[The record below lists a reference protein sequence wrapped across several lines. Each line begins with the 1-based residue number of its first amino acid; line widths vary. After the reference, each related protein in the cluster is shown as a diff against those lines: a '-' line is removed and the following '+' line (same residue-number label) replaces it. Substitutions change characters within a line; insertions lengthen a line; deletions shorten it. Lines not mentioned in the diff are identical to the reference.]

1 MINFFISFFYFIKL
15 FFKKQEIDVVFYY
28 PKHFNRGEGNQ
39 NLFLKPLFESCKK
52 HNISYLVFE
61 EPDRKSDKKKNR
73 NSIPFDFPFYL
84 IILLRKFG
92 FRDKSSANIL
102 SFIFLRNLKFKNVIV
117 LSQSLI
123 EFFRGLNEEA
133 KIFDLQHGI
142 IYSDKGSYISD
153 GKSSSNISDNNVQL
167 LLFGNGFK
175 EILDLSDNTNYY
187 KKSSHVIGVEISK
200 YFRHFNPN
208 RMVLITLQ
216 ITEDHTEKQNKKM
229 LDEII
234 KIVDS
239 NKDLC
244 FYIRNHPRFN
254 NCIDISELERKTNKA
269 PESLIECFALCSIH
283 ITEYSTTIFECAEFG
298 IPTIFISSLKEDFNM
313 YETDFKYPFDI
324 EIVDVIKDYSNYSD
338 EVISW
343 RKKYYSDYDEDKFI
357 SLLK

>member
-1 MINFFISFFYFIKL
+1 MINLFISFFYFIKL

-28 PKHFNRGEGNQ
+28 PKHFNRGDDNQ

-52 HNISYLVFE
+52 YNITYLVFE
-61 EPDRKSDKKKNR
+61 EPDRKSDKKGHI
-73 NSIPFDFPFYL
+73 NSIPFDFTFYL

-92 FRDKSSANIL
+92 FRDKSSSNIL
-102 SFIFLRNLKFKNVIV
+102 SFLFLRNLKFKNVIV

-123 EFFRGLNEEA
+123 EFFRGLDKEA

-142 IYSDKGSYISD
+142 IYSGKGSYISD
-153 GKSSSNISDNNVQL
+153 GKASSNISDNNVQL
-167 LLFGNGFK
+167 LLFGQGFK
-175 EILDLSDNTNYY
+175 EILDVSDKTNYY
-187 KKSSHVIGVEISK
+187 KKSTNVLGVQKSK

-208 RMVLITLQ
+208 RKVLITLQ
-216 ITEDHTEKQNKKM
+216 ITEDHTEEQNKKM

-234 KIVDS
+234 KIIDS
-239 NKDLC
+239 NEDLD
-244 FYIRNHPRFN
+244 FYMRNHPRFN
-254 NCIDISELERKTNKA
+254 NCIDISELVKKTNLA

-283 ITEYSTTIFECAEFG
+283 ITSYSTTTFECAEFG
-298 IPTIFISSLKEDFNM
+298 IPTIFFQSLKEDFNVF
-313 YETDFKYPFDI
+313 ETDFKYPFDI

>member
-1 MINFFISFFYFIKL
+1 MINLFISFFYFIKL

-28 PKHFNRGEGNQ
+28 PRHFNRGEDNQ
-39 NLFLKPLFESCKK
+39 NLFFKPLFESCKK

-61 EPDRKSDKKKNR
+61 EPDRKPDRKKHR
-73 NSIPFDFPFYL
+73 NSIPFEFPFYL

-102 SFIFLRNLKFKNVIV
+102 LFLFLRNLKFKNVIV

-123 EFFRGLNEEA
+123 EFFRGLNAAA

-142 IYSDKGSYISD
+142 IYSDKESYISD
-153 GKSSSNISDNNVQL
+153 RKANSNILDNNVQL

-187 KKSSHVIGVEISK
+187 KKNTHVIGVKRSK
-200 YFRHFNPN
+200 YFRHINPS

-216 ITEDHTEKQNKKM
+216 ITDDHTDIQNQRM

-239 NKDLC
+239 NEYLD

-254 NCIDISELERKTNKA
+254 KCIDISELIKKTNLA
-269 PESLIECFALCSIH
+269 PESLMDCFKLCSIH
-283 ITEYSTTIFECAEFG
+283 ITSYSTTTFECAEFG
-298 IPTIFISSLKEDFNM
+298 IPTVFLKSLKSEFNM
-313 YETDFKYPFDI
+313 FELDYKYPVNNDIQSVFD
-324 EIVDVIKDYSNYSD
+324 NYNKHTK
-338 EVISW
+338 EVVLW
-343 RKKYYSDYDEDKFI
+343 QNKFYNNYDENKFI

>member
-1 MINFFISFFYFIKL
+1 MISLFILFCYFIKL
-15 FFKKQEIDVVFYY
+15 FLKKQEIDVVFYY
-28 PKHFNRGEGNQ
+28 PKHFNRGEDNQ

-61 EPDRKSDKKKNR
+61 EPDRKSDKKKHK

-84 IILLRKFG
+84 ILLLRKFG

-102 SFIFLRNLKFKNVIV
+102 SFLFLRNLKFKNVIV

-123 EFFRGLNEEA
+123 EFFRGLNNEVR
-133 KIFDLQHGI
+133 IFDMQHGI
-142 IYSDKGSYISD
+142 IHSNKESYISD
-153 GKSSSNISDNNVQL
+153 GKANSNISDSNVQL

-175 EILDLSDNTNYY
+175 EILDLTDNTNYY
-187 KKSSHVIGVEISK
+187 KKSSHVIGVERSK

-216 ITEDHTEKQNKKM
+216 ITEDHTEKQNQEM

-234 KIVDS
+234 RIVDS
-239 NKDLC
+239 NEDLD

-254 NCIDISELERKTNKA
+254 NCIDISELEKKTNKA
-269 PESLIECFALCSIH
+269 PESLMECCALCSIH
-283 ITEYSTTIFECAEFG
+283 ITEYSTTTFECAEFG
-298 IPTIFISSLKEDFNM
+298 IPTIFLKSLKEDFNM
-313 YETDFKYPFDI
+313 FETDFKYPFDVELI
-324 EIVDVIKDYSNYSD
+324 DVVKDYAKYSD

-343 RKKYYSDYDEDKFI
+343 RKKFYSDYDEDKFI

>member
-1 MINFFISFFYFIKL
+1 MLSLFISFFYFIKL
-15 FFKKQEIDVVFYY
+15 FFKKQEIDVIFYY
-28 PKHFNRGEGNQ
+28 PKHFNRGEDNQ

-52 HNISYLVFE
+52 HNISYIVFE
-61 EPDRKSDKKKNR
+61 EPDRKSDKKRNK

-102 SFIFLRNLKFKNVIV
+102 LSLFLRNLKFKNVIV

-142 IYSDKGSYISD
+142 IYSDKESYISD
-153 GKSSSNISDNNVQL
+153 GKVSSNISDNNVQV

-187 KKSSHVIGVEISK
+187 KESSDVIGVKKSK
-200 YFRHFNPN
+200 DLLHFNSN
-208 RMVLITLQ
+208 SMVLISLQ
-216 ITEDHTEKQNKKM
+216 ITEDHTEKQNQKM

-234 KIVDS
+234 RIVDS
-239 NKDLC
+239 NKDLDFC
-244 FYIRNHPRFN
+244 IRNHPRFN
-254 NCIDISELERKTNKA
+254 KCIDISELEKKTNKA
-269 PESLIECFALCSIH
+269 PESLMECFALCSIH
-283 ITEYSTTIFECAEFG
+283 ITSYSTTTFECAEFG
-298 IPTIFISSLKEDFNM
+298 IPTIFLKSLKEDFNIF
-313 YETDFKYPFDI
+313 ETDFKYPFDV
-324 EIVDVIKDYSNYSD
+324 ELLDVVKDYTKYSD
-338 EVISW
+338 KVISW
-343 RKKYYSDYDEDKFI
+343 RKKFYSDYDEDKFI

>member
-28 PKHFNRGEGNQ
+28 PKHFNRGVDCQ
-39 NLFLKPLFESCKK
+39 NLFLNPLFESCKK

-61 EPDRKSDKKKNR
+61 EPDRKSDKKRHK

-92 FRDKSSANIL
+92 FKDKYSANIL
-102 SFIFLRNLKFKNVIV
+102 SFILLRNLKFKNVIV
-117 LSQSLI
+117 LSQSMI
-123 EFFRGLNEEA
+123 EFFRGLNKEA
-133 KIFDLQHGI
+133 EIFDLQHGI
-142 IYSDKGSYISD
+142 IYSNKESYISD
-153 GKSSSNISDNNVQL
+153 GKASSNISDNNVQL
-167 LLFGNGFK
+167 LLFGHGFK
-175 EILDLSDNTNYY
+175 EILGVSDKTNYY
-187 KKSSHVIGVEISK
+187 KKNTNVIGVAISK

-208 RMVLITLQ
+208 RLVLITLQ
-216 ITEDHTEKQNKKM
+216 ITEDHTENQNQDM

-234 KIVDS
+234 RIVDS
-239 NKDLC
+239 NEKLD

-254 NCIDISELERKTNKA
+254 NCIDISELEKKTYKA
-269 PESLIECFALCSIH
+269 PESLMECFALCSIH
-283 ITEYSTTIFECAEFG
+283 ITSYSTTTFECAEFG
-298 IPTIFISSLKEDFNM
+298 IPTIFLKSIKEDFNM
-313 YETDFKYPFDI
+313 FETDFKYPFDI
-324 EIVDVIKDYSNYSD
+324 EILDVIKDYNNYSD

>member
-1 MINFFISFFYFIKL
+1 MINLFISFFYFIKL
-15 FFKKQEIDVVFYY
+15 FFKKQVIDVVFYY
-28 PKHFNRGEGNQ
+28 PKHFNRGEDRQ

-61 EPDRKSDKKKNR
+61 EPDIKSDKKRHK

-92 FRDKSSANIL
+92 FRDKSTANIL
-102 SFIFLRNLKFKNVIV
+102 LFLFLRNLKFKNVIV

-142 IYSDKGSYISD
+142 IYSDKESYISD
-153 GKSSSNISDNNVQL
+153 GKASSNISDNNVQL

-187 KKSSHVIGVEISK
+187 KENSYVIGVEKSK
-200 YFRHFNPN
+200 DFRHLSRN

-216 ITEDHTEKQNKKM
+216 ITEDHTYKKNQEM

-234 KIVDS
+234 RIVDA
-239 NKDLC
+239 NEDLD

-254 NCIDISELERKTNKA
+254 NCIDISELEKKTNLA
-269 PESLIECFALCSIH
+269 PESLIECFLLCSIH
-283 ITEYSTTIFECAEFG
+283 ITSYSTTTFDCSEFG
-298 IPTIFISSLKEDFNM
+298 IPTIFLKSLKEDFNM
-313 YETDFKYPFDI
+313 FEADFKYPFDI

-338 EVISW
+338 KVISW
-343 RKKYYSDYDEDKFI
+343 RKKYYSDYDEDTFI

>member
-1 MINFFISFFYFIKL
+1 MINLFISFFYFIKL
-15 FFKKQEIDVVFYY
+15 FFKKQGIDVVFYY
-28 PKHFNRGEGNQ
+28 PKHFNRGEDNQ

-61 EPDRKSDKKKNR
+61 EPDRKSDKKKHR

-142 IYSDKGSYISD
+142 IYSDKESYISD
-153 GKSSSNISDNNVQL
+153 GKASSNISDNNVQL
-167 LLFGNGFK
+167 LLFGQGFK

-187 KKSSHVIGVEISK
+187 KESSDVIGVEKSK
-200 YFRHFNPN
+200 DFRHFNRN

-216 ITEDHTEKQNKKM
+216 ITEDHTEKQNQEM

-234 KIVDS
+234 RIVDS
-239 NKDLC
+239 NEDLD

-254 NCIDISELERKTNKA
+254 NCIDISELEKKTNLA
-269 PESLIECFALCSIH
+269 PESLMECFVLCSIH
-283 ITEYSTTIFECAEFG
+283 ITSYSTTTFECSEFG
-298 IPTIFISSLKEDFNM
+298 IPTIFLKSLKEDFNM
-313 YETDFKYPFDI
+313 FETDFKYPFDI

>member
-1 MINFFISFFYFIKL
+1 MINLFISFFYFIKL

-28 PKHFNRGEGNQ
+28 PKHFNRGEDNQ

-61 EPDRKSDKKKNR
+61 EPDRKSDKKKHR

-84 IILLRKFG
+84 IILLRKIG

-102 SFIFLRNLKFKNVIV
+102 SFIFLRNLKFKNIIV

-123 EFFRGLNEEA
+123 EFFRGLDEEA

-153 GKSSSNISDNNVQL
+153 GKASSNISDNNVQL

-175 EILDLSDNTNYY
+175 EILHNSDLSNYY
-187 KKSSHVIGVEISK
+187 QKNSFVIGVGKSK
-200 YFRHFNPN
+200 DFLHSNPN
-208 RMVLITLQ
+208 SMALITLQ
-216 ITEDHTEKQNKKM
+216 ITEDHTEKQNQKM

-239 NKDLC
+239 NKDLG

-254 NCIDISELERKTNKA
+254 NCINISELENKINKA
-269 PESLIECFALCSIH
+269 PESLMECFALCSIH
-283 ITEYSTTIFECAEFG
+283 ITEYSTTTFECAEFG
-298 IPTIFISSLKEDFNM
+298 IPTIFLNSLKEEFNM
-313 YETDFKYPFDI
+313 FETDFKYPFNVEMIDI
-324 EIVDVIKDYSNYSD
+324 IKDYSKYSD

-343 RKKYYSDYDEDKFI
+343 RKKYYSDYNEDKFI
-357 SLLK
+357 SLLR